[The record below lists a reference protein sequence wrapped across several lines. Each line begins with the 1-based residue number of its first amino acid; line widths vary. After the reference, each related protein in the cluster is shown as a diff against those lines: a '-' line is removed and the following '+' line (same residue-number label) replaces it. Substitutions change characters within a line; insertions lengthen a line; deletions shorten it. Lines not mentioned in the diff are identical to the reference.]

1 MVMVVQE
8 TYNTDLGDIV
18 LRNLIRSLIEQGH
31 TNKQIAVEIGK
42 SVSSLYRFMKEHFIY
57 NSNLPRYNYKITRF
71 EIVDELSAYIAG
83 LYWSDGHLAEDRLT
97 ITSWTKDEI
106 LIRNIINNYF
116 FGEYQA
122 YRYIKDK
129 RFITLKIY
137 NKQIRNDF
145 FKLGLVNNDAGRT
158 VPDIPDQFFRHF
170 LRGMIDG
177 DGHIKM
183 RYKTCQLAGRLHLL
197 NDVGTT
203 LDRMGLK
210 ESYDIHESP
219 KSQKTRNINKYGVLT
234 FKRYFLFN
242 VFKLLYKN
250 TSFSLPRKFQEL
262 NQLFSE
268 SGSGIDYLRRKH
280 TSNYIRENRKVFV
293 KQYDHLIQYSFPRL
307 FPKNMDVFR
316 ELKEE
321 LPAIREKIVDCK
333 WEVSRLRKYLNKK
346 EIEVS
351 DSSLRRFL
359 DSNGIT
365 PNSIFERSL
374 IEVSKTQIIDA
385 LASGENR
392 RIISNK
398 LGVLYRRLRR
408 KTRGIKSD
416 SHIEMLNADYFETI
430 DTERKAFFA
439 GFLLIR
445 NSINDKYLSLK
456 CKDEKYAAIIVHLA
470 HILYGKNIPNKMKVD
485 GGFKYSFGSKE
496 LISSLKNIFLH
507 DKSLRVIDFIPPT
520 LWRSFTLGMFYSGMK
535 VQKIKTGYCSRIS
548 GNTDV
553 MKWLQ
558 NFLKIQ
564 GITVRF
570 ESNNEKRLIFLQKDY
585 ELAMQAFGNEIH
597 TFLTQGV
604 YNSKILA

>member
-1 MVMVVQE
+1 MIEQVIPNSGFDEE
-8 TYNTDLGDIV
+8 TLKK
-18 LRNLIRSLIEQGH
+18 LILSLISQGH
-31 TNKQIAVEIGK
+31 TNKQIAGEIGK
-42 SVSSLYRFMKEHFIY
+42 SVSSLYRFMKEHSIY

-83 LYWSDGHLAEDRLT
+83 LYWSDGHLAKDCLT
-97 ITSWTKDEI
+97 ITFWIKDEI
-106 LIRNIINNYF
+106 LIMNIINRYF
-116 FGEYQA
+116 FGSFQA
-122 YRYIKDK
+122 YRYINDK
-129 RFITLKIY
+129 RFITLKIC

-177 DGHIKM
+177 DGHTKM
-183 RYKTCQLAGRLHLL
+183 KYKTCQLAGRLHLL

-203 LDRMGLK
+203 LDRLGLNK
-210 ESYDIHESP
+210 SYNIHESP
-219 KSQKTRNINKYGVLT
+219 KSQRTRNINKYGVLT
-234 FKRYFLFN
+234 FKRFFLYN
-242 VFKLLYKN
+242 VFKFLYKN
-250 TSFSLPRKFQEL
+250 SSFFLPRKFQEL
-262 NQLFSE
+262 NQLFAE
-268 SGSGIDYLRRKH
+268 SGSEIDYLSRKYS
-280 TSNYIRENRKVFV
+280 TNYLRENRKVF
-293 KQYDHLIQYSFPRL
+293 KRQHRRIIRYA
-307 FPKNMDVFR
+307 FPKLYPKNPDVFR
-316 ELKEE
+316 ELNEV
-321 LPAIREKIVDCK
+321 LPTISDKLIDFK

-346 EIEVS
+346 GIEVS

-359 DSNGIT
+359 DSNGII
-365 PNSIFERSL
+365 PNSIMERSL
-374 IEVSKTQIIDA
+374 IEENMTQIIDA
-385 LASGENR
+385 ITSGENR
-392 RIISNK
+392 RMISIK
-398 LGVLYRRLRR
+398 LGIFYRRLRR
-408 KTRGIKSD
+408 KSSGIKSD
-416 SHIEMLNADYFETI
+416 SHIEMVNPDYFETI
-430 DTERKAFFA
+430 DTEPKAFFA
-439 GFLLIR
+439 GFLLLR

-470 HILYGKNIPNKMKVD
+470 HILYGENIPNKMKVD

-507 DKSLRVIDFIPPT
+507 EKSSRVIDSIPQN
-520 LWRSFTLGMFYSGMK
+520 LRRFFTLGMFYSGMK

>member
-1 MVMVVQE
+1 MVVQE
-8 TYNTDLGDIV
+8 TYNTDLDDIV
-18 LRNLIRSLIEQGH
+18 LGNLIRSLIEQGH

-42 SVSSLYRFMKEHFIY
+42 SVSSLYRFMKGHSIC
-57 NSNLPRYNYKITRF
+57 NSNLPRYNYKLTRF
-71 EIVDELSAYIAG
+71 EIVDELSAYMAG
-83 LYWSDGHLAEDRLT
+83 LYWSDGHLAKDSLT
-97 ITSWTKDEI
+97 ITFWTKDEM
-106 LIRNIINNYF
+106 LIKNIINKYF
-116 FGEYQA
+116 FGDFRA

-129 RFITLKIY
+129 RFITLKIC

-158 VPDIPDQFFRHF
+158 VPDMPDQFFRHF

-210 ESYDIHESP
+210 KSYGIHESP
-219 KSQKTRNINKYGVLT
+219 KSQKTRKINKYGVLT

-268 SGSGIDYLRRKH
+268 SGSGVDYLRRKH
-280 TSNYIRENRKVFV
+280 TSNYIRENREAFV
-293 KQYDHLIQYSFPRL
+293 KQYDHLIQYAFPRL
-307 FPKNMDVFR
+307 FPKNIDVFR

-321 LPAIREKIVDCK
+321 LHAIREKIVDCK
-333 WEVSRLRKYLNKK
+333 WEVSRVRRYLNKK
-346 EIEVS
+346 GLEVS

-359 DSNGIT
+359 HLKGII
-365 PNSIFERSL
+365 PNSIKERCL
-374 IEVSKTQIIDA
+374 IRENKVQIFDA
-385 LASGENR
+385 ITSGENR
-392 RIISNK
+392 RVISNK
-398 LGVLYRRLRR
+398 LGIPYRRVRR
-408 KTRGIKSD
+408 NTRGIKSD
-416 SHIEMLNADYFETI
+416 SHIEMVNPDFFEKI
-430 DTERKAFFA
+430 DTEKKAFFT
-439 GFLLIR
+439 GFLMIR

-456 CKDEKYAAIIVHLA
+456 CKDEKYDAILVHLA
-470 HILYGKNIPNKMKVD
+470 HALYGENIPNKMKVD
-485 GGFKYSFGSKE
+485 AGFKYSFGSIK

-507 DKSLRVIDFIPPT
+507 DKSSRVIDFIPPT